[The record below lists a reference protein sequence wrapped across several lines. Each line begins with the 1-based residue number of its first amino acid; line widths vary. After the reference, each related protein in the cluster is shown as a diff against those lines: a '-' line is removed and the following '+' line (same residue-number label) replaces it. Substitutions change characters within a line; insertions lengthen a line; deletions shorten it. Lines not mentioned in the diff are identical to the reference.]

1 MALHPWPRPKQQTD
15 TSAEHR
21 AEVEDLVR
29 LREDA
34 YLRRSLGEMEGVCN
48 ITMENHHFSWENPL

>member
-1 MALHPWPRPKQQTD
+1 MALHPWPRPSTNLRRLR
-15 TSAEHR
+15 R

-34 YLRRSLGEMEGVCN
+34 YLRVVLGEMEGVCFY
-48 ITMENHHFSWENPL
+48 HCQS

>member
-1 MALHPWPRPKQQTD
+1 MALHPWPRPSTNLRRLR
-15 TSAEHR
+15 R

-34 YLRRSLGEMEGVCN
+34 YLRVVLGKWRAFVFIIANLRYPEKNKFFAG
-48 ITMENHHFSWENPL
+48 